1 MRSSSFQKRGGF
13 TLVELLV
20 VVAIIGLL
28 VALLLPALSAARQ
41 SAIAAGANTSL
52 AGFGRSFIITADQD
66 VADRGQL
73 STGAFDHLRDGDV
86 RRFGWVADVI
96 KTKVLNPGKALD
108 ASNPS
113 KVNEKVLD
121 YVGATNLSKGVNP
134 SRWKT
139 KTSAVN
145 FGGANGPADLVATG
159 TGASPLKMKIWDDGH
174 NTNFC
179 TTWHFSRGDVLTT
192 SGTGNPNMNASGSVN
207 DGGSKSTMDGDGP
220 LSEAKLMKTTVS
232 RDMIGLVGNSRNGDG
247 SDAAVTAD
255 FATAVN
261 TFAGQTGDN
270 GKPPLLKVGDFA
282 VESFTDGMS
291 AALTE
296 NVAANCGVASST
308 SEPTGVVHEFNDILP
323 IVGGRK
329 SGDGKYVGG
338 SAQILFADG
347 HVSKIKDE
355 AGLNNEPDGF
365 IGAYISGGAG
375 TSASPYTYSVND
387 SAYAKELRTQIWV
400 RQLGDGQNLGVGGGS
415 IE

>member
-1 MRSSSFQKRGGF
+1 MRSSAFQKRSGF

-20 VVAIIGLL
+20 VITIIGLL
-28 VALLLPALSAARQ
+28 VAMLLPALSAARQ
-41 SAIAAGANTSL
+41 SAVAATANTSL

-66 VADRGQL
+66 TAERGNL

-86 RRFGWVADVI
+86 RRVGWVADVI
-96 KTKVLNPGKALD
+96 KNKVLNPGKALD

-121 YVGATNLSKGVNP
+121 YVGATNTAASKGVNP
-134 SRWKT
+134 SRWKG
-139 KTSAVN
+139 KTAAVQ
-145 FGGANGPADLVATG
+145 FGAADGPADLVAAG

-179 TTWHFSRGDVLTT
+179 STWHFSRGDVLT

-232 RDMIGLVGNSRNGDG
+232 RDMIALIGNSRNGDG
-247 SDAAVTAD
+247 TDAAVTDA

-261 TFAGQTGDN
+261 TFTGQTGDN
-270 GKPPLLKVGDFA
+270 GKPPLLKVGDWA

-291 AALTE
+291 AALIE
-296 NVAANCGVASST
+296 NVATNIGVAAST
-308 SEPTGVVHEFNDILP
+308 SEPTGVVHELNDIVP

-347 HVSKIKDE
+347 HVTKIKDE
-355 AGLNNEPDGF
+355 AGLNNEADGF
-365 IGAYISGGAG
+365 IGAYISGVSGSG
-375 TSASPYTYSVND
+375 SNQYSVND

-400 RQLGDGQNLGVGGGS
+400 RQLGDGQSLGKGGGS